1 MYNSNLDFR
10 AALPKMAALGVIRTP
25 FLHAK
30 GTPIQ
35 VAAAGSTQGVVE
47 VYPEF
52 AEGLKDVEGF
62 ERIWLI
68 YLLDRASAP
77 QLIARPYLDDQE
89 RGVFAT
95 RSPARPNHIGIS
107 AVRLLSIEQNCL
119 FVEGVDIL
127 DGTPLLDIKP
137 YVPAFDH
144 FEVART
150 GWYAD
155 KNILGATADERFEAQ
170 DETGRDS

>member
-10 AALPKMAALGVIRTP
+10 AAVPAMAALGVIRTP
-25 FLHAK
+25 FVHAK

-35 VAAAGSTQGVVE
+35 VAAAGNTQGVVE

-52 AEGLKDVEGF
+52 AEGLQDVAEF

-107 AVRLLSIEQNCL
+107 AVRLLSIERNCL

-150 GWYAD
+150 GWYSG
-155 KNILGATADERFEAQ
+155 KSVHGATADERFEAQ
-170 DETGRDS
+170 SGADQGS